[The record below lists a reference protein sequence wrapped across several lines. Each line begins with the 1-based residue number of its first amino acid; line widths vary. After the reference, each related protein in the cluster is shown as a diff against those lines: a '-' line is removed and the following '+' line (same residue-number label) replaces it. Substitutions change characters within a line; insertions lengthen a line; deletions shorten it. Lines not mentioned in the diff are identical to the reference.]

1 MKVKAE
7 DAERLRRVGLC
18 ASCQFRKIVR
28 SQRASEFWLCE
39 RSRREPQFP
48 RYPTLPVLR
57 CAGYARLADKPPDQ

>member
-1 MKVKAE
+1 MKVNAE

-18 ASCQFRKIVR
+18 ASCRFGKIVR

-48 RYPTLPVLR
+48 KYPALPVLR
-57 CAGYARLADKPPDQ
+57 CAGYERLADRTPAQ